1 MGVSVKRIVVTGMG
15 IVSPLGCGV
24 QHVWQSLLAGKSGI
38 TRLSEQLVAD
48 IPCKVAGQVPSI
60 DSDPLHGF
68 DPLATIPAK
77 ERKKMDRFIEFA
89 LVAAREAL
97 AQAGWSPASA
107 AEQERTATVIATGIG
122 GFSEIANAVHTTD
135 ERGPRRLSPFT
146 IPSFLANLAA
156 GHVSIAH
163 GFRGPIGAPVTACA
177 AGAQAGWSPAS
188 AAEQERTATVI
199 ATGIGGF
206 SEIAN
211 AVHTT
216 DERGPRRLSPFTI
229 PSFLANLA
237 AGHVSIAHGF
247 RGPIGAPVTACAAGA
262 QAIGDAARMIRSGE
276 ADIALCG
283 GAEAA
288 IHRVSLAGFAAARAL
303 SSAYSDH
310 PESASRPFDRDRDG
324 FVMGE
329 GAGLIVIESLEH
341 ALARGATPL
350 AELVGYGTSADAY
363 HLTAGPED
371 GNGARRAMEIAIRQ
385 AGVTVEEID
394 HINAHATS
402 TQVGDKGELAAI
414 KTLFGVHPVAITS
427 TKSATG
433 HLLGAAGGI
442 EAIFTIQALR
452 DQVVPPTLNLHHP
465 DEEAAGL
472 NLVALQ
478 ARPQKMRYALSNGFG
493 FGGVNASL
501 LLKRWQ

>member
-1 MGVSVKRIVVTGMG
+1 MMSVSTKRIVVTGMG

-24 QHVWQSLLAGKSGI
+24 SHVWQSLLQGKSGI
-38 TRLSEQLVAD
+38 SRLADEVVDD

-60 DSDPLHGF
+60 EEDPQYGF
-68 DPLATIPAK
+68 DPLVAIPAK

-89 LVAAREAL
+89 LVAAKEAL
-97 AQAGWSPASA
+97 TQANWFPQDQAKKD
-107 AEQERTATVIATGIG
+107 RTATVIATGIG
-122 GFSEIANAVHTTD
+122 GFNEIANAVRTTD
-135 ERGPRRLSPFT
+135 
-146 IPSFLANLAA
+146 
-156 GHVSIAH
+156 
-163 GFRGPIGAPVTACA
+163 
-177 AGAQAGWSPAS
+177 
-188 AAEQERTATVI
+188 
-199 ATGIGGF
+199 
-206 SEIAN
+206 
-211 AVHTT
+211 
-216 DERGPRRLSPFTI
+216 DRGPRRLSPFTI

-283 GAEAA
+283 GSEAA

-303 SSAYSDH
+303 SSSFNDDPTA
-310 PESASRPFDRDRDG
+310 ASRPFDRDRDG

-329 GAGLIVIESLEH
+329 GAGLLVIESLEH
-341 ALARGATPL
+341 AQARGATPL

-371 GNGARRAMEIAIRQ
+371 GNGARRAMEAAIRQ
-385 AGVTVEEID
+385 AEITTAD
-394 HINAHATS
+394 IQHINAHATS

-414 KTLFGVHPVAITS
+414 KGLFGDAPIAITS

-465 DEEAAGL
+465 DTEAEGL
-472 NLVALQ
+472 HLVALTAQ
-478 ARPQKMRYALSNGFG
+478 PLEIRYALSNGFG

-501 LLKRWQ
+501 LLKRWE